1 MTRRFWLAA
10 ACALTLAT
18 AGACNRDTQDT
29 GAGTGTGTGTA
40 ATTPANAVSAGEIRL
55 GNAIGADKRVTNET
69 EDFRPTETIYASV
82 ATTGIAPNATLVARW
97 TYQDGQVV
105 STDSITI
112 APNSAEYTEFHISNP
127 GGFPT
132 GDYKLEVFM
141 NGQSVGSKD
150 FDVE

>member
-10 ACALTLAT
+10 ACALTLTT
-18 AGACNRDTQDT
+18 AGACNRDAADT
-29 GAGTGTGTGTA
+29 GAGTGTAT
-40 ATTPANAVSAGEIRL
+40 TTPANTVSAGEIRL
-55 GNAIGADKRVTNET
+55 GNAVGADKRVTNET
-69 EDFRPTETIYASV
+69 DDFRPTETIYASV
-82 ATTGIAPNATLVARW
+82 ATTGIAPNANLVARW

-112 APNSAEYTEFHISNP
+112 APNSSEYTEFHISNP
-127 GGFPT
+127 GGFPA

-141 NGQSVGSKD
+141 NGQSVGTKD

>member
-1 MTRRFWLAA
+1 MTRRFWLAT
-10 ACALTLAT
+10 ACALTLVT
-18 AGACNRDTQDT
+18 AGACNRDARDT
-29 GAGTGTGTGTA
+29 GAGTGTGTAT
-40 ATTPANAVSAGEIRL
+40 TTPANTVSAGEIRL
-55 GNAIGADKRVTNET
+55 GNAVGADKRVTNEAD
-69 EDFRPTETIYASV
+69 DFRPTETIYASV

-112 APNSAEYTEFHISNP
+112 APNSSEYTEFHISNP

-141 NGQSVGSKD
+141 NGQSVGTKD

>member
-1 MTRRFWLAA
+1 MTKRFWLAA
-10 ACALTLAT
+10 ACALTLVT
-18 AGACNRDTQDT
+18 AGACNRDTPDT
-29 GAGTGTGTGTA
+29 D
-40 ATTPANAVSAGEIRL
+40 ANTVSAGEIRL
-55 GNAIGADKRVTNET
+55 GNAVGADKRVTSET
-69 EDFRPTETIYASV
+69 DDFRPTETIYASV
-82 ATTGIAPNATLVARW
+82 ATTGIAPNANLVARW

-127 GGFPT
+127 SGFPA

>member
-1 MTRRFWLAA
+1 MTRRFWMAA
-10 ACALTLAT
+10 ACALTLASV
-18 AGACNRDTQDT
+18 GACGDDTRDTAEGT
-29 GAGTGTGTGTA
+29 GAV
-40 ATTPANAVSAGEIRL
+40 ATPPASNVSAGEIRL
-55 GNAIGADKRVTNET
+55 GNAIGADKRVTNESD
-69 EDFRPTETIYASV
+69 DFRPTETIYASV
-82 ATTGIAPNATLVARW
+82 ATTGVAPNANLVARW

-127 GGFPT
+127 GGFPA

-141 NGQSVGSKD
+141 NGQSVGTKD

>member
-18 AGACNRDTQDT
+18 AGACNRDTEDT
-29 GAGTGTGTGTA
+29 GAGTGTA
-40 ATTPANAVSAGEIRL
+40 ATTPANTVSAGEIRL

-69 EDFRPTETIYASV
+69 ADFRPTETIYASV

-105 STDSITI
+105 STDSISI

-127 GGFPT
+127 GGFPP

-141 NGQSVGSKD
+141 NGQSVGTKD
-150 FDVE
+150 FDIE

>member
-10 ACALTLAT
+10 TCALTLAT

-29 GAGTGTGTGTA
+29 GAGTGAGTA
-40 ATTPANAVSAGEIRL
+40 TTTPANTVSAGEIRL

-141 NGQSVGSKD
+141 NGQSIGTKD

>member
-18 AGACNRDTQDT
+18 TGACNRDARDT
-29 GAGTGTGTGTA
+29 GANTGTGTT
-40 ATTPANAVSAGEIRL
+40 TTPANSVSAGEIRL
-55 GNAIGADKRVTNET
+55 GNAIGADKRVANET
-69 EDFRPTETIYASV
+69 DDFRPTETIYASV

-112 APNSAEYTEFHISNP
+112 APNSDEYTEFHISNP
-127 GGFPT
+127 SGFPP

-141 NGQSVGSKD
+141 NGQSVGTKD

>member
-1 MTRRFWLAA
+1 MTQRFWLAA
-10 ACALTLAT
+10 ACALTLVT
-18 AGACNRDTQDT
+18 AGACNRDTPDT
-29 GAGTGTGTGTA
+29 GANTGTGVGT
-40 ATTPANAVSAGEIRL
+40 TTPANNVSAGEIRL
-55 GNAIGADKRVTNET
+55 GNAIGADKRVANET

-82 ATTGIAPNATLVARW
+82 ATTGIAPNANLVARW

-141 NGQSVGSKD
+141 NGQSVGTKD

>member
-1 MTRRFWLAA
+1 MTRRYWTAA
-10 ACALTLAT
+10 ACALTLLT
-18 AGACNRDTQDT
+18 AGACNRDARDT
-29 GAGTGTGTGTA
+29 GAGTGTGTAT
-40 ATTPANAVSAGEIRL
+40 TTPANTVSAGEIRL
-55 GNAIGADKRVTNET
+55 GNAIGADKRVTNESD
-69 EDFRPTETIYASV
+69 DFRPTETIYASV
-82 ATTGIAPNATLVARW
+82 ATTGIAPNANLVARW

-127 GGFPT
+127 GGFPA

-141 NGQSVGSKD
+141 NGLSVGTKD